1 MDILGE
7 AVVLEVVYGLWTFQG
22 DLVKPI
28 RLAPLLVLLSG
39 LAWAQNSAPAS
50 LSLGQ
55 FSAVYNAFSLAIAA
69 MGASAVFFFISR
81 SSVAPKYRIALVV
94 SGLVVTIAGYHYL
107 RIFNS
112 WDAAYVL
119 KDGAYVSSGAPFNDA
134 YRYVDWFLTVPLL
147 LLETVA
153 VLGLP
158 AVQSRSLIWRLVIAS
173 ALMIVLGYP
182 GEVGTLT
189 ARFWWGLASTV
200 PFVYILWL
208 LWGELGQAASRQ
220 KPEVQ
225 LYSRNMKLLL
235 LFSWGVYPIAY
246 ALPLLGITGASSVIG
261 VQVGY
266 TFADILAKPI
276 FGILAYAIA
285 MAKTRQDLGIGEDDE
300 VVLTPRPG
308 QGLNPGA
315 AD

>member
-1 MDILGE
+1 M
-7 AVVLEVVYGLWTFQG
+7 
-22 DLVKPI
+22 KPI

-39 LAWAQNSAPAS
+39 LALAQNSAPAT

-69 MGASAVFFFISR
+69 MGASAIFFFVSR

-112 WDAAYVL
+112 WDSAYIL
-119 KDGAYVSSGAPFNDA
+119 KNGAYVSSGQPFNDA

-182 GEVGTLT
+182 GEVGSLT

-285 MAKTRQDLGIGEDDE
+285 MAKTRQDLGLGEDDE
-300 VVLTPRPG
+300 VVLTPRTG
-308 QGLNPGA
+308 QGLTPGA
-315 AD
+315 TD